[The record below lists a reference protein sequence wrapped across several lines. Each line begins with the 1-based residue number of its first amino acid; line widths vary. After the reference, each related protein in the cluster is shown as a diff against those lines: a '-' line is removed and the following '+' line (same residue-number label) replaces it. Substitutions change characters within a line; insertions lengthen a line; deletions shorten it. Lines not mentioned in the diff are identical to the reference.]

1 MGQMVISRT
10 GELTQRDLAIVEW
23 IGRVGAATIDQVAR
37 RFGLS
42 RTRAY
47 VCVGRCVAMGLL
59 ADYYYGSLRRLERTR
74 ILHRAPAFL
83 VATRHGLTGAGLAL
97 PRARLS
103 PALARHYET
112 CGLVAVWLAERHGGR
127 AVLSD
132 RELRLEERRARRPIA
147 SAKVG
152 ELPNGAPRLHRPDFA
167 VVVGDEIVTFEV
179 ELTPKAPR
187 RLEHLVRAWRRARH
201 VSRITYLCWAGE
213 TRGAVERAIER
224 TCSEERVG
232 VLPLEAVR

>member
-1 MGQMVISRT
+1 MGQILISRT

-23 IGRVGAATIDQVAR
+23 IVRVGATTIDQVAR

-47 VCVGRCVAMGLL
+47 VCVGRCVAMGL
-59 ADYYYGSLRRLERTR
+59 LERTR